1 MINKQS
7 KIPIYYQLEEV
18 IKQEISDKGLVS
30 HSPIPSEREYAEKY
44 GISRMT
50 VRQAINNL
58 VNQGILYRARGRGT
72 FISEQ
77 KFEQDISQLTSFS
90 EDMRERN
97 LTPST
102 KIIKMDELNGPSP
115 AHDKLNLTVR
125 DTVYEIVRLRLAN
138 EQPIALETIFTPK
151 KIVGELTEKQV
162 ETSFYRYLENELGLS
177 IQRGFQ
183 SIEASLATSEEM
195 GYLKIKKNDPVLVMY
210 RTSFLDDALGTPVEF
225 VKSIYRADRY
235 KFNIEMNRC

>member
-7 KIPIYYQLEEV
+7 KLPIYYQLEEA
-18 IKQEISDKGLVS
+18 IKQEISQKGLAP
-30 HSPIPSEREYAEKY
+30 HSPIPSEREYAEKH

-58 VNQGILYRARGRGT
+58 VSQGILYRARGRGT

-77 KFEQDISQLTSFS
+77 KFEQDISQLSSFS

-102 KIIKMDELNGPSP
+102 KIIKMDELIGPSA
-115 AHDKLNLTVR
+115 AHDKLNLKIN

-138 EQPIALETIFTPK
+138 DQPIALETIFTPK
-151 KIVGELTEKQV
+151 KLLGAITEKQV
-162 ETSFYRYLENELGLS
+162 ETSFYQYLENDLGLS
-177 IQRGFQ
+177 IKRGFQ

-195 GYLKIKKNDPVLVMY
+195 TYLQIKKNDPVLVMQ
-210 RTSFLDDALGTPVEF
+210 RTSFLDDHLGTPIEF

-235 KFNIEMNRC
+235 KFNIEMNRS